1 MEAWSIK
8 ALKVSP
14 ISRKL
19 EIAQNGKTCSKQKKW
34 LEIRK
39 VSKKLPKSCQ
49 KGDLALIETPA
60 FAM

>member
-39 VSKKLPKSCQ
+39 VSKKLPKS
-49 KGDLALIETPA
+49 DLALIETPA